1 MTGKD
6 VLIFMLKSNEHMVK
20 WYISDLSDAD
30 LLVRPTPNAN
40 HIAWQLGH
48 LIVAEANVF
57 LPKIPGAIIP
67 PLPEGFAQQH
77 NKEMASATSHSG
89 FCKKAEYLALRKG
102 LRAATLEAL
111 IKFPEADLGNDPQ
124 MGWGDKAP
132 TFASLFAIVA
142 NHDMM
147 HAGQFTVLR
156 RHLGKPIL
164 F

>member
-6 VLIFMLKSNEHMVK
+6 VLKFMLKSNEHMVN
-20 WYISDLSDAD
+20 WYVSDLSDAD

-48 LIVAEANVF
+48 LIESEANYF
-57 LPKIPGAIIP
+57 LPKIPGSSAVK
-67 PLPEGFAQQH
+67 LPEGFANQH
-77 NKEMASATSHSG
+77 NKEMSLSKVTTG
-89 FCKKAEYLALRKG
+89 FLKKDEYLALRKSV
-102 LRAATLEAL
+102 RAATFAAL
-111 IKFPEADLGNDPQ
+111 DNFPDVDLGKDPQ
-124 MGWGDKAP
+124 TGLGDMVP
-132 TFASLFAIVA
+132 TFASVFAIVA

-147 HAGQFTVLR
+147 HAGQFTVIR